1 MSRLE
6 ELLASPS
13 PESWH
18 EIIMLG
24 KLARKNP
31 GLPDPVTLD
40 GLLDGNS
47 VWSLFCK
54 ALVAKLRSW
63 PPEIERLCPESWPRE
78 FRDAVEH
85 RVNENDTYEHYVAK
99 VCGDSRLR
107 LSDGKTQAA
116 WLERRFTGGVV
127 PVSTAQIALRSL
139 SAALA
144 SLASSHRAPSI
155 AAATRMIESAS
166 RHLESARNMLSN
178 GVRRV
183 GKVGCADLTGGLTVE
198 RNECQRCHGAGCLHP
213 AKSCGPSRSLEY
225 RLEIEVKVGNEPQR
239 PEQVVRMNS
248 VRSRGGCYVL
258 ARSVEEAVQAIIAFR
273 DSR

>member
-1 MSRLE
+1 
-6 ELLASPS
+6 
-13 PESWH
+13 
-18 EIIMLG
+18 MLG

-31 GLPDPVTLD
+31 GPPDPVTLD
-40 GLLDGNS
+40 GLLAGNS
-47 VWSLFCK
+47 VWSMFCRT
-54 ALVAKLRSW
+54 LVSPKISLQNW

-85 RVNENDTYEHYVAK
+85 HVNENDTYEHYVAK
-99 VCGDSRLR
+99 VCGDPRLR

-116 WLERRFTGGVV
+116 WLERRFTGGVI

-144 SLASSHRAPSI
+144 SLASSHRALSI

-166 RHLESARNMLSN
+166 RHLESARNVLSN

-183 GKVGCADLTGGLTVE
+183 GKVGCADLTGGLTIEKLWACRGCAICAADGECSNGKVE
-198 RNECQRCHGAGCLHP
+198 RH
-213 AKSCGPSRSLEY
+213 EY
-225 RLEIEVKVGNEPQR
+225 RLEIEVKVGDEPQR
-239 PEQVVRMNS
+239 PEQVARMNS
-248 VRSRGGCYVL
+248 VRARGGCYVL

>member
-1 MSRLE
+1 
-6 ELLASPS
+6 
-13 PESWH
+13 
-18 EIIMLG
+18 MLG

-40 GLLDGNS
+40 GLLDGSS

-107 LSDGKTQAA
+107 LSDGKTQAV

-166 RHLESARNMLSN
+166 RHLESARNVLSN

-183 GKVGCADLTGGLTVE
+183 GKVGCADLTGGLIVE
-198 RNECQRCHGAGCLHP
+198 HACGRCADCRSSCCDT
-213 AKSCGPSRSLEY
+213 AKCSARSRHEY
-225 RLEIEVKVGNEPQR
+225 RIEIEVKVGDEPQR
-239 PEQVVRMNS
+239 PEQIARMNS
-248 VRSRGGCYVL
+248 VKARGGCYVL